1 MPWKASWLLRKN
13 SKYATQCWH
22 ENNSLHII
30 LLPQQELSKSAKAE
44 VKDAVKFA
52 LEGSELPS
60 SELYT
65 DVYTDQDVAG
75 LHIRGCDPFT
85 SNKTQAQA

>member
-1 MPWKASWLLRKN
+1 M
-13 SKYATQCWH
+13 
-22 ENNSLHII
+22 
-30 LLPQQELSKSAKAE
+30 LLPPQELLKSAKAE

-52 LEGSELPS
+52 LDGSELPS
-60 SELYT
+60 SELYS
-65 DVYTDQDVAG
+65 DIYTDQDVEG